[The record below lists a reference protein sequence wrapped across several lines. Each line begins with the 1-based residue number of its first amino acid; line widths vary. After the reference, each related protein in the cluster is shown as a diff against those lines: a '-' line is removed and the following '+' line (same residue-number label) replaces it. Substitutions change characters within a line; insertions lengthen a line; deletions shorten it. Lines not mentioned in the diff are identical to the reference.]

1 VNVYIKTLKKIWQIA
16 IRFVLLRFL
25 LMFLERH
32 INLRTEL
39 KTEFGVKNNAE
50 KNDIEAL
57 ATNR

>member
-1 VNVYIKTLKKIWQIA
+1 MNVYIKTLKKIWQIA